1 MAQSKAL
8 QSDASS
14 FAAQLIE
21 VALQAG
27 AEAAEVFTE
36 RSLNRPV
43 LFEANTL
50 KQIETRDSEGVS
62 LRLWVEG
69 RPGLA
74 VAYGEID
81 PQKLVDTAIALSQLN
96 EPEAI
101 ELTAIPPEIAD
112 SEYGKSIEV
121 PQLLDWGKTA
131 LSGLNTPEFSD
142 LQCVLELDTE
152 TCTTSMLNSKGL
164 ACRYISHLTSI
175 YGSTEWVRGEDFLC
189 IEAEQTRHDTLD
201 IPDFVDNMV
210 KRLRWAKSRSRMPTG
225 RMPVLFAGKAAD
237 ILWTTVEAALS
248 SKRVI
253 ENASPWSDR
262 LGEPVV
268 SPLLTL
274 LQDPYIGPFGCPFD
288 DEGISTRRVKFIQD
302 GELQL
307 FYTDR
312 TTGKQ
317 LGCGSTGNGFRPG
330 LERYPS
336 PGLFNLMV
344 SPGKDSFEDLVA
356 QIQDGLIVDQ
366 FLGDSGSISGDF
378 AISVDLGYRVKK
390 GKIVGRV
397 KDTLVSGNVYEALN
411 QVIALGNDATW
422 HGSCYTP
429 SILLDGLSVTA

>member
-1 MAQSKAL
+1 MA

-14 FAAQLIE
+14 FAAQLIDT
-21 VALQAG
+21 ALKAG
-27 AEAAEVFTE
+27 AQAAEVFTE

-43 LFEANTL
+43 LFEANAL
-50 KQIETRDSEGVS
+50 KQIETRDSEGTA

-74 VAYGEID
+74 VTYGEME
-81 PQKLVDTAIALSQLN
+81 PQKLVDTAIALSHLN
-96 EPEAI
+96 DPETI
-101 ELTAIPPEIAD
+101 ELTTTPPEIAS
-112 SEYGKSIEV
+112 SEYGKTTEV
-121 PQLLDWGKTA
+121 SQLVDWGKTA
-131 LSGLNTPEFSD
+131 LSGFLIPEFED

-152 TCTTSMLNSKGL
+152 TSTTELINSKGL
-164 ACRYISHLTSI
+164 ACRYTSHLTSV
-175 YGSTEWVRGEDFLC
+175 YGSAEWVRGEDFLC
-189 IEAEQTRHDTLD
+189 IEAEQTRHDTLN
-201 IPDFVDNMV
+201 IAEFVHSIV
-210 KRLRWAKSRSRMPTG
+210 ERLRWAKSRSKTPVG
-225 RMPVLFAGKAAD
+225 KMPVLFAGKAAD
-237 ILWTTVEAALS
+237 LLWTTVEAALS

-288 DEGISTRRVKFIQD
+288 DEGIATRRVEFIHN

-330 LERYPS
+330 LERYPN
-336 PGLFNLMV
+336 PGLFNLIV
-344 SPGKDSFEDLVA
+344 LPGKDSFNDLVT
-356 QIQDGLIVDQ
+356 QMQEGLIVDQ

-397 KDTLVSGNVYEALN
+397 KDTLISGNVYEVLN

-429 SILLDGLSVTA
+429 SILLDDLSVTA